1 MAGTLARYGEF
12 CHIVDGEEEKVI
24 RRCVACML
32 LFAYIFFYPA
42 GVCFADG
49 ALADHNAY
57 SNLPDAGTKKDGVQL
72 SYLLS
77 SKATL
82 EAEEAVTQKS
92 VSELVP
98 ELIWEWTASL
108 ELEDLELEDAVLQ
121 SAGRSTEMQGAS
133 SAVPVTTPST
143 AARAAVV
150 MEASTRRVLYA
161 KNPHMKLP
169 MASTTKI
176 MTAILA
182 IELGNLDDVVTV
194 SPRAVGVEGSSIY
207 LAKGERLTLEQLLYG
222 LMLRSGNDAAVAIAE
237 HIGGSVESFVK
248 LMNRKAVQIGARN
261 TNFVNPHGLHDDMHY
276 TTAYD
281 LALISAYA
289 MQNPVFRTIVST
301 KYKKIPW
308 EGRNYDRVL
317 QNKNALL
324 WTYEGANG
332 IKTGYTK
339 VSRRCLA
346 SAALRH
352 GMQLVCVV
360 LDCQPWFEDSAALLD
375 YGFENFKLHTAVAK
389 GQVMGYIPVKDGYE
403 EKVAAICRD
412 EIALPIREGEEKEIA
427 VEVKLPQ
434 YIKAPVK
441 SGTKVG
447 YVKVTLGE
455 DVSIKKDLYAAADV
469 KENTIRSNLKRI
481 IDRWMGAGFG
491 F

>member
-1 MAGTLARYGEF
+1 M
-12 CHIVDGEEEKVI
+12 VI
-24 RRCVACML
+24 KRSIACIL
-32 LFAYIFFYPA
+32 LFAYAFFYS
-42 GVCFADG
+42 G
-49 ALADHNAY
+49 AVYSAQGAY
-57 SNLPDAGTKKDGVQL
+57 SGDVAYSGL
-72 SYLLS
+72 
-77 SKATL
+77 
-82 EAEEAVTQKS
+82 
-92 VSELVP
+92 
-98 ELIWEWTASL
+98 TASQAASKF
-108 ELEDLELEDAVLQ
+108 EDAVLQ
-121 SAGRSTEMQGAS
+121 SAGLSAEILS
-133 SAVPVTTPST
+133 NPSAVPSMPPST

-150 MEASTRRVLYA
+150 MEASSKRVLYA

-182 IELGNLDDVVTV
+182 IEMGNLEDVVTV
-194 SPRAVGVEGSSIY
+194 SPKAVGVEGSSIY

-237 HIGGSVESFVK
+237 HIGGSVENFVR

-308 EGRNYDRVL
+308 EGRSYDRVL

-324 WTYEGANG
+324 WSYEGANG

-346 SAALRH
+346 SAALRD

-360 LDCQPWFEDSAALLD
+360 LDCQPWFDDSATLLD
-375 YGFENFKLHTAVAK
+375 YGFANFKPYTVVSK
-389 GQVMGYIPVKDGYE
+389 KQVLGHIPVRDGYE
-403 EKVAAICRD
+403 AQVAAVCRE
-412 EIALPIREGEEKEIA
+412 EILLPVREGEEKEIS

-434 YIKAPVK
+434 YLKAPVK
-441 SGTKVG
+441 AGTKVG
-447 YVKVTLGE
+447 YVKVTLGDE
-455 DVSIKKDLYAAADV
+455 VSIRKDLYTAADV

-481 IDRWMGAGFG
+481 IDRWIDTEFG

>member
-1 MAGTLARYGEF
+1 M
-12 CHIVDGEEEKVI
+12 VI
-24 RRCVACML
+24 RRSIACIL
-32 LFAYIFFYPA
+32 LFAYAFFYS
-42 GVCFADG
+42 G
-49 ALADHNAY
+49 AVYSAQGAY
-57 SNLPDAGTKKDGVQL
+57 SGDVAYSGL
-72 SYLLS
+72 
-77 SKATL
+77 
-82 EAEEAVTQKS
+82 
-92 VSELVP
+92 
-98 ELIWEWTASL
+98 TASQAASKF
-108 ELEDLELEDAVLQ
+108 EDAVLQ
-121 SAGRSTEMQGAS
+121 SAGLSADILS
-133 SAVPVTTPST
+133 NPSAVLSVPPST

-150 MEASTRRVLYA
+150 MEASSRRVLYA

-182 IELGNLDDVVTV
+182 IEMGNLEDVVTV
-194 SPRAVGVEGSSIY
+194 SPKAVGVEGSSIY

-237 HIGGSVESFVK
+237 HIGGSVENFVR

-308 EGRNYDRVL
+308 EGRSYDRVL

-324 WTYEGANG
+324 WSYEGANG

-346 SAALRH
+346 SAALRD

-360 LDCQPWFEDSAALLD
+360 LDCQPWFDDSATLLD
-375 YGFENFKLHTAVAK
+375 YGFANFKPYTVVSK
-389 GQVMGYIPVKDGYE
+389 EQVLGHIPVRDGYE
-403 EKVAAICRD
+403 AQVAAVCRE
-412 EIALPIREGEEKEIA
+412 EILLPVREGEEKEIS

-434 YIKAPVK
+434 YLKAPVK
-441 SGTKVG
+441 AGTKVG
-447 YVKVTLGE
+447 YVKVTLGDE
-455 DVSIKKDLYAAADV
+455 VSIRKDLYTAADV
-469 KENTIRSNLKRI
+469 KENTIRSNFKRI
-481 IDRWMGAGFG
+481 IDRWIDTEFG

>member
-1 MAGTLARYGEF
+1 M
-12 CHIVDGEEEKVI
+12 VI
-24 RRCVACML
+24 RRSIACIL
-32 LFAYIFFYPA
+32 LFAYAFFYS
-42 GVCFADG
+42 G
-49 ALADHNAY
+49 AVYSAQGAY
-57 SNLPDAGTKKDGVQL
+57 SGDVAYSGL
-72 SYLLS
+72 
-77 SKATL
+77 
-82 EAEEAVTQKS
+82 
-92 VSELVP
+92 
-98 ELIWEWTASL
+98 TASQAASKF
-108 ELEDLELEDAVLQ
+108 EDAVFQ
-121 SAGRSTEMQGAS
+121 SAGVGAEMLS
-133 SAVPVTTPST
+133 NPSAVPSAPPST

-150 MEASTRRVLYA
+150 MEASSKRVLYA

-182 IELGNLDDVVTV
+182 IEMGNLDDVVTV
-194 SPRAVGVEGSSIY
+194 SPKAVGVEGSSIY

-237 HIGGSVESFVK
+237 HIGGSVENFVK

-308 EGRNYDRVL
+308 EGRSYDRVL

-324 WTYEGANG
+324 WSYEGANG

-346 SAALRH
+346 SAALRD

-360 LDCQPWFEDSAALLD
+360 LDCQPWFDDSATLLD
-375 YGFENFKLHTAVAK
+375 YGFANFKPYAVVSK
-389 GQVMGYIPVKDGYE
+389 EQVLGHIPVRDGYE
-403 EKVAAICRD
+403 ARVAAVCRE
-412 EIALPIREGEEKEIA
+412 EILLPVREGEEKEIS

-434 YIKAPVK
+434 YLKAPVK
-441 SGTKVG
+441 AGTKVG
-447 YVKVTLGE
+447 YVKVTLGDE
-455 DVSIKKDLYAAADV
+455 VSIRKDLYTAADV
-469 KENTIRSNLKRI
+469 KENTIRSNFKRI
-481 IDRWMGAGFG
+481 IDRWIDTEFG

>member
-1 MAGTLARYGEF
+1 M
-12 CHIVDGEEEKVI
+12 VI
-24 RRCVACML
+24 RRSIACIL
-32 LFAYIFFYPA
+32 LFAYAFFYS
-42 GVCFADG
+42 G
-49 ALADHNAY
+49 AVYSVQGAY
-57 SNLPDAGTKKDGVQL
+57 SGDVAYSGL
-72 SYLLS
+72 
-77 SKATL
+77 
-82 EAEEAVTQKS
+82 
-92 VSELVP
+92 
-98 ELIWEWTASL
+98 TASQAAFKF
-108 ELEDLELEDAVLQ
+108 EDAVLQ
-121 SAGRSTEMQGAS
+121 SAGVGAEMLSNPPAVL
-133 SAVPVTTPST
+133 SAPPST

-150 MEASTRRVLYA
+150 MEASSKRVLYA

-182 IELGNLDDVVTV
+182 IEMGNLDDVVTV

-222 LMLRSGNDAAVAIAE
+222 LMLRSGNDAAIAIAE
-237 HIGGSVESFVK
+237 HIGGSVENFVR

-289 MQNPVFRTIVST
+289 MQNPIFRIIVST

-308 EGRNYDRVL
+308 EGRGYDRVL

-324 WTYEGANG
+324 WSYEGANG

-339 VSRRCLA
+339 ASRRCLA
-346 SAALRH
+346 SAALRN

-360 LDCQPWFEDSAALLD
+360 LDCQPWFDDSAALLD
-375 YGFENFKLHTAVAK
+375 YGFANFKPYAVVSK
-389 GQVMGYIPVKDGYE
+389 EQVLGHIPVRDGYE
-403 EKVAAICRD
+403 AQVAAVCRE
-412 EIALPIREGEEKEIA
+412 EILLPVREGEEKEIS

-434 YIKAPVK
+434 YLKAPVK
-441 SGTKVG
+441 AGTKVG
-447 YVKVTLGE
+447 YVKVTLGDE
-455 DVSIKKDLYAAADV
+455 VSIRKDLYTAADV

-481 IDRWMGAGFG
+481 IDRWIDTEFG

>member
-1 MAGTLARYGEF
+1 M
-12 CHIVDGEEEKVI
+12 VI
-24 RRCVACML
+24 KRSIACIL
-32 LFAYIFFYPA
+32 LFACIFFYSS
-42 GVCFADG
+42 GVYPVQGNCSS
-49 ALADHNAY
+49 NIAY
-57 SNLPDAGTKKDGVQL
+57 SDLTGSRMNFKLQDVFQRSDITVMEVGHYIEGFSLASRVPHGVF
-72 SYLLS
+72 
-77 SKATL
+77 
-82 EAEEAVTQKS
+82 
-92 VSELVP
+92 
-98 ELIWEWTASL
+98 
-108 ELEDLELEDAVLQ
+108 
-121 SAGRSTEMQGAS
+121 
-133 SAVPVTTPST
+133 PST

-150 MEASTRRVLYA
+150 MEVSSKRVLYA

-182 IELGNLDDVVTV
+182 IEMGNLDDVVVV
-194 SPRAVGVEGSSIY
+194 SPRAEGVEGSSLY

-237 HIGGSVESFVK
+237 HIGGSVENFVK
-248 LMNRKAVQIGARN
+248 LMNRKAVQIGAKN

-308 EGRNYDRVL
+308 EGRSYDRVL

-324 WTYEGANG
+324 WSYEGANG

-346 SAALRH
+346 SAALRN

-360 LDCQPWFEDSAALLD
+360 LDCQPWFDDSAALLD
-375 YGFENFKLHTAVAK
+375 YGFSNFKPYTVISK
-389 GQVMGYIPVKDGYE
+389 EQVMGYIPVKDGYE
-403 EKVAAICRD
+403 VQVAAICRE
-412 EIALPIREGEEKEIA
+412 EIVLPVKEGEEKGIL
-427 VEVKLPQ
+427 VEVKLPN
-434 YIKAPVK
+434 YLKAPVK
-441 SGTKVG
+441 AGTNVG
-447 YVKVTLGE
+447 YVKVTLGDE
-455 DVSIKKDLYAAADV
+455 VSIKKDLYTATNI

-481 IDRWMGAGFG
+481 IDRWLDIGY
-491 F
+491 

>member
-1 MAGTLARYGEF
+1 M
-12 CHIVDGEEEKVI
+12 
-24 RRCVACML
+24 
-32 LFAYIFFYPA
+32 
-42 GVCFADG
+42 
-49 ALADHNAY
+49 
-57 SNLPDAGTKKDGVQL
+57 
-72 SYLLS
+72 
-77 SKATL
+77 
-82 EAEEAVTQKS
+82 
-92 VSELVP
+92 
-98 ELIWEWTASL
+98 TASQAASKF
-108 ELEDLELEDAVLQ
+108 EDAVLQ
-121 SAGRSTEMQGAS
+121 SAGVGAEMLS
-133 SAVPVTTPST
+133 NPSAVLSAPPST

-150 MEASTRRVLYA
+150 MEASSKRVLYA

-182 IELGNLDDVVTV
+182 IEMGNLEDVVTV
-194 SPRAVGVEGSSIY
+194 SPKAVGVEGSSIY

-237 HIGGSVESFVK
+237 HIGGSVENFVR

-308 EGRNYDRVL
+308 EGRGYDRVL

-324 WTYEGANG
+324 WSYEGANG

-346 SAALRH
+346 SAALRD

-360 LDCQPWFEDSAALLD
+360 LDCQPWFDDSATLLD
-375 YGFENFKLHTAVAK
+375 YGFANFKPYTVVSK
-389 GQVMGYIPVKDGYE
+389 EQVLGHIPVRDGYE
-403 EKVAAICRD
+403 AQVAAVCRE
-412 EIALPIREGEEKEIA
+412 EILLPVREGEEKEIS

-434 YIKAPVK
+434 YLKAPVK
-441 SGTKVG
+441 AGTKVG
-447 YVKVTLGE
+447 YVKVTLGDE
-455 DVSIKKDLYAAADV
+455 VSIRKDLYTAADV
-469 KENTIRSNLKRI
+469 KENTIRSNFKRI
-481 IDRWMGAGFG
+481 IDRWIDTEFG

>member
-1 MAGTLARYGEF
+1 MIKRS
-12 CHIVDGEEEKVI
+12 I
-24 RRCVACML
+24 ACIL
-32 LFAYIFFYPA
+32 LFAYAFFYS
-42 GVCFADG
+42 G
-49 ALADHNAY
+49 AVYSAQGAY
-57 SNLPDAGTKKDGVQL
+57 SGDVAYSGL
-72 SYLLS
+72 
-77 SKATL
+77 
-82 EAEEAVTQKS
+82 
-92 VSELVP
+92 
-98 ELIWEWTASL
+98 TASQAASKF
-108 ELEDLELEDAVLQ
+108 EDAVLQ
-121 SAGRSTEMQGAS
+121 SAGLSAEILS
-133 SAVPVTTPST
+133 NPSAVPSMPPST

-150 MEASTRRVLYA
+150 MEASSKRVLYA

-182 IELGNLDDVVTV
+182 IEMGNLEDVVTV
-194 SPRAVGVEGSSIY
+194 SPKAVGVEGSSIY

-237 HIGGSVESFVK
+237 HIGGSVENFVR

-308 EGRNYDRVL
+308 EGRSYDRVL

-324 WTYEGANG
+324 WSYEGANG

-346 SAALRH
+346 SAALRD

-360 LDCQPWFEDSAALLD
+360 LDCQPWFDDSATLLD
-375 YGFENFKLHTAVAK
+375 YGFANFKPYTVVSK
-389 GQVMGYIPVKDGYE
+389 KQVLGHIPVRDGYE
-403 EKVAAICRD
+403 AQVAAVCRE
-412 EIALPIREGEEKEIA
+412 EILLPVREGEEKEIS

-434 YIKAPVK
+434 YLKAPVK
-441 SGTKVG
+441 AGTKVG
-447 YVKVTLGE
+447 YVKVTLGDE
-455 DVSIKKDLYAAADV
+455 VSIRKDLYTAADV

-481 IDRWMGAGFG
+481 IDRWIDTEFG

>member
-1 MAGTLARYGEF
+1 M
-12 CHIVDGEEEKVI
+12 VI
-24 RRCVACML
+24 KRSIACIL
-32 LFAYIFFYPA
+32 LFAYAFFYS
-42 GVCFADG
+42 G
-49 ALADHNAY
+49 AVYSVQGAY
-57 SNLPDAGTKKDGVQL
+57 SGDVAYSGL
-72 SYLLS
+72 
-77 SKATL
+77 
-82 EAEEAVTQKS
+82 
-92 VSELVP
+92 
-98 ELIWEWTASL
+98 TASQAASKF
-108 ELEDLELEDAVLQ
+108 EDAVLQ
-121 SAGRSTEMQGAS
+121 SAGLSAEILS
-133 SAVPVTTPST
+133 NPSAVPSMPPST

-150 MEASTRRVLYA
+150 MEVSSKRVLYA

-182 IELGNLDDVVTV
+182 IEMGNLEDVVTV
-194 SPRAVGVEGSSIY
+194 SPKAVGVEGSSIY

-237 HIGGSVESFVK
+237 HIGGSVENFVR

-308 EGRNYDRVL
+308 EGRSYDRVL

-324 WTYEGANG
+324 WSYEGANG

-346 SAALRH
+346 SAALRD

-360 LDCQPWFEDSAALLD
+360 LDCQPWFDDSATLLD
-375 YGFENFKLHTAVAK
+375 YGFANFKPYTVVSK
-389 GQVMGYIPVKDGYE
+389 KQVLGHIPVRDGYE
-403 EKVAAICRD
+403 AQVAAVCRE
-412 EIALPIREGEEKEIA
+412 EILLPVREGEEKEIS

-434 YIKAPVK
+434 YLKAPVK
-441 SGTKVG
+441 AGTKVG
-447 YVKVTLGE
+447 YVKVTLGDE
-455 DVSIKKDLYAAADV
+455 VSIRKDLYTAADV

-481 IDRWMGAGFG
+481 IDRWIDTEFG